1 MSDIET
7 YDTVPDVS
15 IDDGDGTPLPSDPTL
30 EVEINLVGG
39 GERTTAYT
47 IEHDIENFD
56 WDTASVHHVDDFVEI
71 ESSMFANL
79 TSGVEVSAVVEYDP
93 GVGGI
98 EGFTST
104 ETEWEFQ

>member
-30 EVEINLVGG
+30 EVEINIHGG
-39 GERTTAYT
+39 SEPVTAYT
-47 IEHDIENFD
+47 IEREIEDFD

-71 ESSMFANL
+71 ESWQIAGRTAL
-79 TSGVEVSAVVEYDP
+79 LI
-93 GVGGI
+93 GG
-98 EGFTST
+98 G
-104 ETEWEFQ
+104 